1 MISYEQAH
9 SADAGH
15 GLMYQKVT
23 KHLSLR
29 DSLCRNEVFHR
40 PALFVCQILA
50 QKQSRCS
57 QQGKIALCSHYHM
70 EKTMNSGIRIK
81 SLNGNTFTET
91 VVKDGK
97 TFINVYDEDGNLI
110 DVMEEVAS
118 YIPSRDDDKNEK

>member
-1 MISYEQAH
+1 
-9 SADAGH
+9 
-15 GLMYQKVT
+15 
-23 KHLSLR
+23 
-29 DSLCRNEVFHR
+29 
-40 PALFVCQILA
+40 
-50 QKQSRCS
+50 
-57 QQGKIALCSHYHM
+57 
-70 EKTMNSGIRIK
+70 MNSGIRIK